1 MDVLFIPLCA
11 SVGEEGPAM
20 NYRERGRRNLSG
32 RTAEGKRR
40 KEKGY
45 DIFRFHNFSNS
56 YISSLCTRIKEVP

>member
-32 RTAEGKRR
+32 RTAEDRGRR
-40 KEKGY
+40 KPCGKPQGTVAEMT
-45 DIFRFHNFSNS
+45 
-56 YISSLCTRIKEVP
+56 ISVDKEDAP